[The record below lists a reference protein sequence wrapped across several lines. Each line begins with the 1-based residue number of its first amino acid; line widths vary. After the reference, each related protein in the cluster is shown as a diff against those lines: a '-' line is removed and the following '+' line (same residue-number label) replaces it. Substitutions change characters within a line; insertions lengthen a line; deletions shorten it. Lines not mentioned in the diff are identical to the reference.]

1 MTGEDKS
8 KMDGKHGYGEIR
20 FRAQH
25 GQGLVLD
32 KVKSGSR
39 TIELRLRDRHHA
51 DIEAILEE
59 AGLIEAASTLE
70 QAHMALVRGLGYT
83 VQEIDRV
90 RGHSTAASDHLAVM
104 VQDFIQ
110 WPDKCKAKHYS
121 PKMCQAVIVE
131 GRTLTSQDEE
141 YHFRKGTAKLNMIN
155 CLTVW
160 GEMRKT

>member
-1 MTGEDKS
+1 MGEDKRL
-8 KMDGKHGYGEIR
+8 GYGEIR

-39 TIELRLRDRHHA
+39 TIELRLRDKHHA

-59 AGLIEAASTLE
+59 AGLIEAATTLE

-83 VQEIDRV
+83 IQEINRV
-90 RGHSTAASDHLAVM
+90 RGSSTAASDHLAVM
-104 VQDFIQ
+104 VQDFLN
-110 WPDKCKAKHYS
+110 WPDRCKAKHYS
-121 PKMCQAVIVE
+121 PKMCKAVIIE
-131 GRTLTSQDEE
+131 GHTLTSQDTM
-141 YHFRKGTAKLNMIN
+141 YHFRKGTAKQNMIN
-155 CLTVW
+155 CLNVW